1 MPLFRKVFQRHH
13 STKEARKL
21 DANND
26 GTISWDELYKYIKSQ
41 EKLWAMLAVNLNL
54 PEEQCFDIATD
65 VAFQLAKTKKSK
77 SVRDLRKS
85 MKDFTSSEREREPT
99 IRELQSFLDF
109 VKKPKGEQEFF
120 HRAVFQAFDQ
130 DENGYLDLD
139 ELDKFLEIFYEADSI
154 FANDSRLPPK
164 NVLKKMVL
172 KEFDADGDCK
182 LGFQDIRFLISGG
195 AKSISNNRNLLTAQ

>member
-1 MPLFRKVFQRHH
+1 
-13 STKEARKL
+13 
-21 DANND
+21 
-26 GTISWDELYKYIKSQ
+26 
-41 EKLWAMLAVNLNL
+41 MLAVNLNL

-77 SVRDLRKS
+77 SARDLRKS
-85 MKDFTSSEREREPT
+85 LTDTTSEREREPT
-99 IRELQSFLDF
+99 VRELQSFLDF

-120 HRAVFQAFDQ
+120 HRTVFQAFDQ

-164 NVLKKMVL
+164 EMLKEMVL
-172 KEFDADGDCK
+172 KEFNTDGDCR

-195 AKSISNNRNLLTAQ
+195 AKSISNRNLLTTQ